1 MRLASTDNRRSKARR
16 APDDAFIH
24 IRGEEQTGRRSGSTI
39 ACLIPDAFVTTRA
52 PPGTRV
58 PTRFPNE
65 TALPCTKPRE
75 ADTSPRPPLSRR
87 HPRFMRVRANL
98 CVLRETC
105 MAPASPP
112 TACNMWDRTQRTWR
126 ARRSRPVRP
135 AIHHRKKFRSLS
147 SPRLSSWIYTSRG
160 CVRARP

>member
-1 MRLASTDNRRSKARR
+1 MEFISIICKTSEYDKKSSLAITIMLTLFIENNFACDKFGDAIRLASIDNRRSKARR
-16 APDDAFIH
+16 APEDAFIH

-52 PPGTRV
+52 PPGTQV

-75 ADTSPRPPLSRR
+75 ADTSPRPPLSRH

-98 CVLRETC
+98 CVLRKTC

-112 TACNMWDRTQRTWR
+112 TACNMWDRTQRT
-126 ARRSRPVRP
+126 
-135 AIHHRKKFRSLS
+135 
-147 SPRLSSWIYTSRG
+147 
-160 CVRARP
+160 